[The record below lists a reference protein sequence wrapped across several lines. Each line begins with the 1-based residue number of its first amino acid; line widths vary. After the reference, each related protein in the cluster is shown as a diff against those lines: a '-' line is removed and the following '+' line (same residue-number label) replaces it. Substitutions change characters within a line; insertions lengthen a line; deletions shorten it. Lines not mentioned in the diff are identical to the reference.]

1 MASEWFPAVAP
12 STVASPDSPYYAIF
26 LADGTGGTTAN
37 KFYAKD
43 SSGTLFALFDSYTNE
58 QAQDAVG
65 TILTDTSTV
74 DFTYDDA
81 GNTISAIVITSP
93 SGQIPVGVT
102 RTISTTAPLTGGGDL
117 SANRTLALTTSP
129 VSQTPVGVTRTIST
143 TAPITGGGDLSADRT
158 LALTTSPASGS
169 VAVATGR
176 LINTTAPITG
186 GGDLSADRTIALT
199 TTPAGQTPVGST
211 RLINTTAPITGGGD
225 LSADRTI
232 AISAATTA
240 AAGSMSALDKLKL
253 DNAWIDVSANT
264 TAQVLTTNTGAQ
276 NITAINAILAAAPN
290 GSVIFFPKGI
300 FLFNAAWT
308 MPSKSLVFQGVGSNR
323 AGSPA
328 TAYTELQWNANVGG
342 TIITLA
348 GSNNAWYTEFNNLT
362 FTASVDQSAGFLLDA
377 NGNVGMNVRDCSMQG
392 AGGNFFGVLN
402 YGGGAG
408 SNSGNSTVVDNVN
421 MSNFKDQ
428 GIRVNAAGSSLVISN
443 CVIQGQWGTTVQCAT
458 ACISGGWVG
467 ALQIDSSD
475 LIGAVNNLLLNP
487 VLANSE
493 VCASVFVTNTYLDNS
508 FGSCLKITGTGAT
521 VRCRFDEC
529 SFTTSSA
536 TTALSAVEIGNS
548 FAYAVGGMGI
558 DFINCNILNTFAT
571 TGTTNGFLLSNTA
584 DYSISNC
591 RIAGWTNGINH
602 TPNATAGRSQ
612 PVIVDNHIGTT
623 GGFGVN
629 TVGILLNAGTNG
641 SLMILSNTMTGNTTA
656 ITDNTT
662 VTTTANNNRI
672 IQKNLGFNPKSVVA
686 TPAVPATT
694 VAVFN
699 STGVDVTVFL
709 KDATPAN
716 LTVITIGGVAVT
728 TNAPVAAVA
737 FTAPLAANQS
747 IAMTFTTAPTWVW
760 VGS

>member
-1 MASEWFPAVAP
+1 MSSEWFPATAP
-12 STVASPDSPYYAIF
+12 SAVASPDATYYAIF

-43 SSGTLFALFDSYTNE
+43 NSGTLYPLFDSYTNE

-65 TILTDTSTV
+65 NILTDTSTI

-81 GNTISAIVITSP
+81 GNAISAIVITSP
-93 SGQIPVGVT
+93 TGQIPVGVT
-102 RTISTTAPLTGGGDL
+102 RSISTTAPLTGGGDL

-129 VSQTPVGVTRTIST
+129 TGQIPVGVTR
-143 TAPITGGGDLSADRT
+143 
-158 LALTTSPASGS
+158 
-169 VAVATGR
+169 
-176 LINTTAPITG
+176 LI
-186 GGDLSADRTIALT
+186 
-199 TTPAGQTPVGST
+199 
-211 RLINTTAPITGGGD
+211 
-225 LSADRTI
+225 
-232 AISAATTA
+232 AATTPIQIDA
-240 AAGSMSALDKLKL
+240 TTSADLSTNRTLSILPATTALAGSMSAIDKTKL
-253 DNAWIDVSANT
+253 DNIWIDVTANS
-264 TAQVLTTNTGAQ
+264 TALVSTANTGAQ

-290 GSVIFFPKGI
+290 GSTIYFPKGI
-300 FLFNAAWT
+300 YLFNAAWT
-308 MPSKSLVFQGVGSNR
+308 MPSKSFVFRGVGSNR

-392 AGGNFFGVLN
+392 AGGNFFGVIN

-408 SNSGNSTVVDNVN
+408 SNSANSTVVDNVN
-421 MSNFKDQ
+421 MSSFKDQ

-443 CVIQGQWGTTVQCAT
+443 CVIQGQWGTSTQCAT
-458 ACISGGWVG
+458 AGVSGGWVG
-467 ALQIDSSD
+467 ALQITDTD
-475 LIGAVNNLLLNP
+475 IIGAVNNLLFNP

-493 VCASVFVTNTYLDNS
+493 VCASVFVSNTYLDNS
-508 FGSCLKITGTGAT
+508 FGSCLKISGTGAT
-521 VRCRFDEC
+521 VRCRFDEV

-536 TTALSAVEIGNS
+536 TTALSAVEIANS

-571 TGTTNGFLLSNTA
+571 TGTTNGFLTSNTA

-591 RIAGWTNGINH
+591 RIAGWTNGIQH

-612 PVIVDNHIGTT
+612 PMIVDNHIGTT

-641 SLMILSNTMTGNTTA
+641 SLEILGNTMTGNTTA
-656 ITDNTT
+656 ITDNST
-662 VTTTANNNRI
+662 VTTTANNNRT

-686 TPAVPATT
+686 QPAVPAST

-699 STGVDVTVFL
+699 STGVDCTVYV
-709 KDATPAN
+709 KAGT
-716 LTVITIGGVAVT
+716 LTVIAVGGVTTGIAVGSGAT
-728 TNAPVAAVA
+728 GIAYSIPVAA
-737 FTAPLAANQS
+737 NQQ
-747 IAMTFTTAPTWVW
+747 IAITFTVAPTWVW